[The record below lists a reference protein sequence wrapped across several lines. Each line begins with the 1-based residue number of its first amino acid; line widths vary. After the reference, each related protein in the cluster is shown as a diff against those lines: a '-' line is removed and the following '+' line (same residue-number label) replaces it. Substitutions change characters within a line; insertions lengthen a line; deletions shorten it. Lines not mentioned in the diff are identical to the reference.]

1 MESVP
6 DLPLTG
12 EDALSDSDVKPRS
25 TRKRTPADEG
35 KPRRGRKTT
44 AASGEEGDE
53 PAPRRS
59 ARKSRSKTVSE

>member
-12 EDALSDSDVKPRS
+12 EDALHEPEPKAKSAKKRGSDD
-25 TRKRTPADEG
+25 A
-35 KPRRGRKTT
+35 KPRRPRSKT
-44 AASGEEGDE
+44 ASASAEGDK
-53 PAPRRS
+53 PRRA